1 MFHFPAQRWI
11 KADTRYV
18 FRHYD
23 TSLPQYDDCPEQR
36 NEELLSKKRLYEY
49 AVNFSG
55 APAQV
60 KKLPED
66 ESFSDSYKWDI
77 VVNKMNLLKESRV
90 LSAVSGVREY
100 FESFGDLK
108 KLYRQTSTMGV
119 PISMRNW
126 TNDLWFAIQRLQ
138 GCNPVLL
145 ALATRIPPNL
155 NVDPDVVK
163 ELLGGLS
170 LDSAVKA
177 QRIFI
182 VDLKILGNLPCPEG
196 RKVCSPIALFY
207 LDEKRQDL
215 LPLCIQLFQIPSG
228 DNPVFYPTDPP
239 YAWLL
244 AKMWYNNAD
253 AAYHQSCTHL
263 GFTHLMMEG
272 IAVCTHRN
280 LSPSHPLFKLLAP
293 HFLFLLAINTRGLQ
307 KLINPGGW
315 VDKTTTMGCNGMFE
329 IVKRGVK
336 AWRLDVHAVPAVEIA
351 RRGVLDK
358 TVLPYYPYRD
368 DAVAVYEAI
377 EKYVKSMV
385 EHFYG
390 FS

>member
-1 MFHFPAQRWI
+1 
-11 KADTRYV
+11 
-18 FRHYD
+18 
-23 TSLPQYDDCPEQR
+23 
-36 NEELLSKKRLYEY
+36 
-49 AVNFSG
+49 
-55 APAQV
+55 
-60 KKLPED
+60 
-66 ESFSDSYKWDI
+66 
-77 VVNKMNLLKESRV
+77 
-90 LSAVSGVREY
+90 
-100 FESFGDLK
+100 
-108 KLYRQTSTMGV
+108 
-119 PISMRNW
+119 
-126 TNDLWFAIQRLQ
+126 
-138 GCNPVLL
+138 
-145 ALATRIPPNL
+145 
-155 NVDPDVVK
+155 
-163 ELLGGLS
+163 
-170 LDSAVKA
+170 
-177 QRIFI
+177 
-182 VDLKILGNLPCPEG
+182 
-196 RKVCSPIALFY
+196 
-207 LDEKRQDL
+207 
-215 LPLCIQLFQIPSG
+215 
-228 DNPVFYPTDPP
+228 
-239 YAWLL
+239 
-244 AKMWYNNAD
+244 MWYNNAD

-385 EHFYG
+385 EHFYDSPEKVEEDGELQSWAAELVKSKKRGGCGIRGVPGNGKFTDVEQIIVTMTAIISTCSLGHAAANFNQYDEYG
-390 FS
+390 FPPNYPGILCGQVPTQKVGFTEKNIFDQLPSRSVTLDTMVVTRLLSSRGTQALGDFEVQYLYDPVSVSAAKQLRQDLRSISEAIRKRNQSPHTKFPYPWLDPDGIPNSISI